1 MASASVSPFKF
12 LTAAPAPASPHYG
25 LLNWKP
31 KAEKNPFLPE
41 LLLIMMFI
49 TAIEGNLGHLSFIL
63 ISTPLQNVPVLAVRV
78 TRQQD
83 EETLYLLQP
92 QQHDEALF

>member
-1 MASASVSPFKF
+1 
-12 LTAAPAPASPHYG
+12 
-25 LLNWKP
+25 
-31 KAEKNPFLPE
+31 
-41 LLLIMMFI
+41 MMFI

-63 ISTPLQNVPVLAVRV
+63 ISAPLQNLPVLAVRV

-92 QQHDEALF
+92 QQHDYTLF